1 MCIRDRFKVGE
12 LYHIGVAVQDAE
24 KTAKL
29 YEKTLGLTIAHDETV
44 MDQGVRAIMLL
55 PQNTNSTAI
64 ELLEPVVD
72 ESSISKFLEKRGE
85 GMHHVCYL
93 VKDIKYGIES
103 LIKNN
108 IEMIDLE
115 PREGL
120 NNTLVAFAHPK
131 SLNGVLIELAQKI

>member
-1 MCIRDRFKVGE
+1 MCIRDR
-12 LYHIGVAVQDAE
+12 YHIGVAVQDAE

-55 PQNTNSTAI
+55 PQNSNSTAI

>member
-1 MCIRDRFKVGE
+1 MEIFKVGE

-55 PQNTNSTAI
+55 PQNTKSTAI

>member
-1 MCIRDRFKVGE
+1 MEIFKVGE

-120 NNTLVAFAHPK
+120 NNTLVAFAPPK

>member
-1 MCIRDRFKVGE
+1 MEIFKVGE
-12 LYHIGVAVQDAE
+12 LYHIGIAVQDAE

-29 YEKTLGLTIAHDETV
+29 YEETLGLTIAHDETV

-55 PQNTNSTAI
+55 PQNSNSTAI
-64 ELLEPVVD
+64 ELLEPVVN

-93 VKDIKYGIES
+93 VEDIKYGIES

>member
-1 MCIRDRFKVGE
+1 MEIFKVGE

-55 PQNTNSTAI
+55 PQNSNSTAI

-93 VKDIKYGIES
+93 VEDIKYGIES

>member
-1 MCIRDRFKVGE
+1 MEIFKVGE

-108 IEMIDLE
+108 IEMIDIE

-131 SLNGVLIELAQKI
+131 SLNWIIIELAQKI

>member
-1 MCIRDRFKVGE
+1 MEIFKVGE

-55 PQNTNSTAI
+55 PQNSNCTAI
-64 ELLEPVVD
+64 ELLEPVVN

>member
-1 MCIRDRFKVGE
+1 MEIFKVGE

-64 ELLEPVVD
+64 ELLAPVVD

>member
-1 MCIRDRFKVGE
+1 MEIFKVGE
-12 LYHIGVAVQDAE
+12 LYHIGIAVQDAE

-55 PQNTNSTAI
+55 PQNSNSTAI
-64 ELLEPVVD
+64 ELLEPVVN

-93 VKDIKYGIES
+93 VEDIKYGIES

>member
-1 MCIRDRFKVGE
+1 MEIFKVGE

-93 VKDIKYGIES
+93 VEDIKYGIES

>member
-1 MCIRDRFKVGE
+1 MEIFKVGE

-55 PQNTNSTAI
+55 PQNSNSTAI
-64 ELLEPVVD
+64 ELLEPVVN

-93 VKDIKYGIES
+93 VEDIKYGIES

-108 IEMIDLE
+108 IQMIDLE

>member
-1 MCIRDRFKVGE
+1 MEIFKVGE

-64 ELLEPVVD
+64 ELLEPVVN

-93 VKDIKYGIES
+93 VEDIKYGIES

>member
-1 MCIRDRFKVGE
+1 MEIFKVGE

-85 GMHHVCYL
+85 GMHNVCYL

>member
-1 MCIRDRFKVGE
+1 MEIFKVGE

-93 VKDIKYGIES
+93 VNDIKYGIES

>member
-1 MCIRDRFKVGE
+1 MEIFKVGE
-12 LYHIGVAVQDAE
+12 LYHIGGAVQDAE

-93 VKDIKYGIES
+93 VKDIKYCIEF
-103 LIKNN
+103 
-108 IEMIDLE
+108 
-115 PREGL
+115 
-120 NNTLVAFAHPK
+120 T
-131 SLNGVLIELAQKI
+131 

>member
-1 MCIRDRFKVGE
+1 MEIFKVGE

-93 VKDIKYGIES
+93 VKDIKYGIAS

>member
-1 MCIRDRFKVGE
+1 MEIFKVGE
-12 LYHIGVAVQDAE
+12 LYHIGGAVQDAE

>member
-1 MCIRDRFKVGE
+1 MEIFKVGE

>member
-1 MCIRDRFKVGE
+1 MEIFKVGE

-29 YEKTLGLTIAHDETV
+29 YEKTLGLAIAHDETV

>member
-1 MCIRDRFKVGE
+1 MEIFKVGE

-131 SLNGVLIELAQKI
+131 SLNGFLIELAQKI

>member
-1 MCIRDRFKVGE
+1 MEIFKVGE

-108 IEMIDLE
+108 IEMIDLV

>member
-1 MCIRDRFKVGE
+1 MCIRDR

>member
-1 MCIRDRFKVGE
+1 MEIFKVGE

-85 GMHHVCYL
+85 GMHHVC
-93 VKDIKYGIES
+93 
-103 LIKNN
+103 
-108 IEMIDLE
+108 
-115 PREGL
+115 
-120 NNTLVAFAHPK
+120 
-131 SLNGVLIELAQKI
+131 

>member
-1 MCIRDRFKVGE
+1 MEIFKVGE
-12 LYHIGVAVQDAE
+12 LYHIGIAVQDAE

-29 YEKTLGLTIAHDETV
+29 YEKTLVLTIAHDETV

>member
-1 MCIRDRFKVGE
+1 MEIFKVGE

-103 LIKNN
+103 LIKDN

>member
-1 MCIRDRFKVGE
+1 MEIFKVGE

-93 VKDIKYGIES
+93 VKDIIHGIES

>member
-1 MCIRDRFKVGE
+1 MEIFKVGE

-93 VKDIKYGIES
+93 VEDIKYGIES

-120 NNTLVAFAHPK
+120 NNTSVSYTHLTLPTKRIV
-131 SLNGVLIELAQKI
+131 